1 MKKEKIISTILKI
14 IAIVILLYGIWLFYD
29 WRLWK
34 ESFNTNTAR
43 ILKIF
48 LPILVPSL
56 TGILY
61 GIATLL
67 DKDKK

>member
-1 MKKEKIISTILKI
+1 MKKEKIVAIILKI

-34 ESFNTNTAR
+34 ESFYTNTEE